1 MQKNNNDGGSLQSKL
16 RNYIPVVLLIVVAL
30 ILARYFK
37 ISPVLVFLQKYE
49 RLGVAGF
56 LLIYVILGV
65 TPIPTE
71 PVGLLFL
78 AWKGPVPA
86 ILLATVGNTLAAIVE
101 YYIGGSVGDLTN
113 FEQKKETLPFHLG
126 RLPINSPAF
135 LILGRMLPGF
145 GPKFVSIACGIY
157 KVPMFT
163 YLWTALVAH
172 FVGATILMLGGNEII
187 KRLMGR
193 N

>member
-1 MQKNNNDGGSLQSKL
+1 MRKNNNGGESLQSKL
-16 RNYIPVVLLIVVAL
+16 SNYIPLVLFIVVAL
-30 ILARYFK
+30 IFAWRFD
-37 ISPVLVFLQKYE
+37 ISQVLSFLQKYE
-49 RLGVAGF
+49 RFGVVSF
-56 LLIYVILGV
+56 LLAYIILGV

-78 AWKGPVPA
+78 AWKGPIPA

-113 FEQKKETLPFHLG
+113 FEQKKEKLPFHLG
-126 RLPINSPAF
+126 RLPINSRAF

-145 GPKFVSIACGIY
+145 GPKFVSIACGVY

-172 FVGATILMLGGNEII
+172 SVGATILMLGGNEII
-187 KRLMGR
+187 KRLMIIK
-193 N
+193 

>member
-1 MQKNNNDGGSLQSKL
+1 MRKNNDDGESLQSKL
-16 RNYIPVVLLIVVAL
+16 SIYILLALFIVVVLIA
-30 ILARYFK
+30 ARHFD
-37 ISPVLVFLQKYE
+37 ISYVLNFLQKYE
-49 RLGVAGF
+49 QFGIVGF
-56 LLIYVILGV
+56 LLAYVILGV

-101 YYIGGSVGDLTN
+101 YYIGGSVGGLTN
-113 FEQKKETLPFHLG
+113 FEQKKEKLPFHLG

-145 GPKFVSIACGIY
+145 GPKFVSIACGVY

-172 FVGATILMLGGNEII
+172 FVGATILMLGGYEVI
-187 KRLMGR
+187 KRVLIR
-193 N
+193 K

>member
-1 MQKNNNDGGSLQSKL
+1 MRKNNIDEERLKSKL
-16 RNYIPVVLLIVVAL
+16 RNYIPIALFIIIVLIF
-30 ILARYFK
+30 ARYFN
-37 ISPVLVFLQKYE
+37 ISQILAFLEKNQ
-49 RLGVAGF
+49 RFGIAGF
-56 LLIYVILGV
+56 LLIYIILGV

-101 YYIGGSVGDLTN
+101 YYIGGSVGDFTN
-113 FEQKKETLPFHLG
+113 FEEKKEKLPFHLG
-126 RLPINSPAF
+126 QLPINSPAF

-172 FVGATILMLGGNEII
+172 FVGATILMLGGNEVI

-193 N
+193 K